1 MYQKWASRVVLG
13 LLLLAVTSGPAQ
25 AEWGFYNPFA
35 SHQAKTASKSEP
47 STLTK
52 MNQSTQQ
59 FFSKTADFL
68 NPFNDADDKPPKK
81 ESGSFWGS
89 WFGPSEPEP
98 LPPATVGE
106 FMGLPRP

>member
-1 MYQKWASRVVLG
+1 MPRKWASRVVWG
-13 LLLLAVTSGPAQ
+13 LLLLVATGGSVQ
-25 AEWGFYNPFA
+25 AEWSFYNPFA
-35 SHQAKTASKSEP
+35 SQPAKKKP
-47 STLTK
+47 S
-52 MNQSTQQ
+52 QPS

-68 NPFNDADDKPPKK
+68 NPFNDADDKPKKK